1 MVPLRGENVK
11 YRYCIWLF
19 FDFSGMLVDMS
30 SYKPL
35 RWGILGAGN
44 IARRWSNDVV
54 KLNDQ
59 KIQAVGSRDLE
70 KANTFADKYEI
81 PNRHNSYEALVADPE
96 VDAIYVATPHNF
108 HKEHVLLALNA
119 GKHVLCEKPFTVNA
133 KEAAVLIAAAKE
145 KKLLL
150 MEGMWSQV
158 FPILLKAKELIAS
171 GAIGKPRQIIADF
184 GYGAGKVKDDGRLEI
199 TNPGSR
205 LFDINLIGGG
215 LMDVGVY
222 PVHLATFFFGNP
234 VAVSALGI
242 LGDSGVD
249 ENMGMLLKFANG
261 EIGITTTSIQ
271 VTTPFEA
278 VILGTGGKI
287 EIHSPWWKA
296 QSMTLH
302 VSGQAPEKIEMTHE
316 GEGFQFEAMHFAD
329 TLRSGKTESDVLT
342 HDRTLA
348 VMQSLDTM
356 RGQIGLKYP
365 GE

>member
-1 MVPLRGENVK
+1 
-11 YRYCIWLF
+11 
-19 FDFSGMLVDMS
+19 MS
-30 SYKPL
+30 DYKTL

-54 KLNDQ
+54 KLRDQ

-70 KANTFADKYEI
+70 KANAFADKYEI
-81 PNRHNSYEALVADPE
+81 PTRHNSYEALVSDPE

-108 HKEHVLLALNA
+108 HKEHVLLALSA

-133 KEAAVLIAAAKE
+133 KEATEIIAVAKA
-145 KKLLL
+145 KNLLL

-158 FPILLKAKELIAS
+158 FPILLKAKEVIAS

-184 GYGAGKVKDDGRLEI
+184 GYGAGNVKDDGRLEI

-234 VAVSALGI
+234 VATAALGI

-249 ENMGMLLKFANG
+249 ENVGMLLQFANG
-261 EIGITTTSIQ
+261 EIGVTTTSIQ

-278 VILGTGGKI
+278 IILGTGGKI

-296 QSMTLH
+296 QSMT
-302 VSGQAPEKIEMTHE
+302 VYASGKEPEKIEMTHE

-329 TLRSGKTESDVLT
+329 TLRAGKTESDILT
-342 HDRTLA
+342 HERTLA
-348 VMQSLDTM
+348 VMKSLDDI
-356 RGQIGLKYP
+356 RAQIGLKYP